1 MPPDPRTPAQRLIVT
16 LETLRRAVAENGKRR
31 GIAGALV
38 MLIWV
43 RLGRTILRVARLA
56 ALQGKPFRPRGPRTP
71 TVRPPRP
78 KPQLRLPQG
87 RLWLIRLIQ
96 ETAFGASQLRHL
108 LAQPETAAWIAETP
122 QSGRVLRPLCRMLG
136 VDPPPSIA
144 RPPPRPAAPPAP
156 APAATQEAPRR
167 TAAGPAP
174 TAAPPAAPPLPPRR
188 AAPRRLARPTICGPP
203 APA

>member
-31 GIAGALV
+31 GIAGPLL
-38 MLIWV
+38 MLIWSHL
-43 RLGRTILRVARLA
+43 RRTILRVARLA
-56 ALQGKPFRPRGPRTP
+56 ARQGKPFRPRGPRTP

-78 KPQLRLPQG
+78 KPKLRLPQG

-96 ETAFGASQLRHL
+96 EAAFGASQLRHL

-122 QSGRVLRPLCRMLG
+122 QLGRVLRPLCRMLG

-144 RPPPRPAAPPAP
+144 RPPPRPAAPAAP
-156 APAATQEAPRR
+156 SPRPVAATTDKPEASVPAEAP
-167 TAAGPAP
+167 
-174 TAAPPAAPPLPPRR
+174 PPRR
-188 AAPRRLARPTICGPP
+188 RRASRRIGQPAICGPP
-203 APA
+203 VPA